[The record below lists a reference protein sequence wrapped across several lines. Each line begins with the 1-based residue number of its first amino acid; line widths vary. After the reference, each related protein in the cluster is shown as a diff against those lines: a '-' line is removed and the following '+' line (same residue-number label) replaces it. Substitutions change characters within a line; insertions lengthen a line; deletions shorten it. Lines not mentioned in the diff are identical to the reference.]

1 MIIRFLDGIKCEKPI
16 EGKLVFPEEEGGP
29 EHRTCW
35 TPTEAAT
42 PRPASHGPLHAA
54 LRRAHHPRQPR
65 GSARW
70 RGAIRARARGADGG
84 WDTPRGGGFSGCVH
98 WSCSTEES
106 PKGKLISADNDPPQ
120 WLSNWSQKN
129 PEC

>member
-1 MIIRFLDGIKCEKPI
+1 MLDPDGGSDAAADNARAPARRAQ
-16 EGKLVFPEEEGGP
+16 GGP
-29 EHRTCW
+29 
-35 TPTEAAT
+35 PPPAA
-42 PRPASHGPLHAA
+42 AWE
-54 LRRAHHPRQPR
+54 RAVAR
-65 GSARW
+65 G
-70 RGAIRARARGADGG
+70 RARARGADGG
-84 WDTPRGGGFSGCVH
+84 RDTPRGGGFSGCVH